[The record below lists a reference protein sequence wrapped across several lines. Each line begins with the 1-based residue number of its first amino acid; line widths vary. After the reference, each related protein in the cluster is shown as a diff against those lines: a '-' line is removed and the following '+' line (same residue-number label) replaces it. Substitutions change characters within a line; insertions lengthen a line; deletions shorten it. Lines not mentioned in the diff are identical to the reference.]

1 MYMSFRRVAAAVM
14 TCSAAALVSGCTLPG
29 SVAPSN
35 SSSSTSQ
42 PDASTTSGSDGF
54 EPLSKS
60 LPDAR
65 VVLEQRISGSATIE
79 LPADV
84 KAEKYIVA
92 VSCNAGDKVIKYEIF
107 ALNGSL
113 AAGDGF
119 VTGAEMCRKD
129 GSANYT
135 TPALDAKNMTTRFD
149 IKLSEP
155 VDAYFSVLATNP
167 SQ

>member
-1 MYMSFRRVAAAVM
+1 MTCAAA
-14 TCSAAALVSGCTLPG
+14 TWVSGCTLPG
-29 SVAPSN
+29 SVAPAN
-35 SSSSTSQ
+35 STNQ
-42 PDASTTSGSDGF
+42 PDASTTSSSDGF

-60 LPDAR
+60 VPDAR

-92 VSCNAGDKVIKYEIF
+92 VSCNAGDKAITYEVI

-119 VTGAEMCRKD
+119 VTGAKTCMKD
-129 GSANYT
+129 GSTKVT
-135 TPALDAKNMTTRFD
+135 TPALDANNMTTRFD

-155 VDAYFSVLATNP
+155 VDAYFSVLAAG
-167 SQ
+167 SGQ